1 MAQAFEGI
9 RVVDFTQVLAGPF
22 ATQQLATLGADV
34 IKIEQPG
41 VGDQT
46 RGLTPG
52 EDPNGKAPSAGF
64 MSCNLGKRSITLDL
78 KAEEAKS
85 IVHTLVETADVVVE
99 NFRAGVMAR
108 LGFDYDTLAS
118 LQPGLIY
125 CSISGYGQTGPK
137 SGYAAFDGAIQ
148 ADSGMMSLN
157 GHSETG
163 PTRTGYMPVD
173 MATALNSAFAISA
186 ALYRKKTTGQGQYL
200 DVAMMDTA
208 IVMQTPQV
216 SGYLLKR
223 GNLPELIGNKS
234 PSGHPTGNVF
244 QTADGYIQIVALKA
258 KQVLSLLT
266 VLGCE
271 TMLDDP
277 AYATP
282 KARMTNYDEVFDK
295 LSEKLRKDTTSK
307 WIARLV
313 AANVPCS
320 DIRRIETVVE
330 DEQFEHRKVFVD
342 MISPFNEGETVRLV
356 RAGYQTNG
364 DGPEGTRPPPRL
376 GEHTDEL
383 LTEIGYSLS
392 DITTLRNRGVI

>member
-1 MAQAFEGI
+1 MTQAFDGI
-9 RVVDFTQVLAGPF
+9 RVIDFTQVLAGPF

-52 EDPNGKAPSAGF
+52 EDPNGKPPRAGF
-64 MSCNLGKRSITLDL
+64 MSCNLGKRSITLNL
-78 KAEEAKS
+78 KADEAKL
-85 IVHTLVETADVVVE
+85 IVHALVKTADVVVE
-99 NFRAGVMAR
+99 NFRPGVMAR
-108 LGFDYDTLAS
+108 LGFDYQALAMIR
-118 LQPGLIY
+118 PGLVY
-125 CSISGYGQTGPK
+125 CSVSGYGQTGPK
-137 SGYAAFDGAIQ
+137 SGYPAYDGAIQ

-157 GHSETG
+157 GHAETG

-186 ALYRKKTTGQGQYL
+186 ALYRKKVTGEGQYL

-216 SGYLLKR
+216 SSCLLDQ

-244 QTADGYIQIVALKA
+244 QTADGYIQIVALRA
-258 KQVLSLLT
+258 TQVLSFLE
-266 VLGCE
+266 VLSCE

-282 KARMTNYDEVFDK
+282 KARMANYDEVFGM
-295 LSEKLRKDTTSK
+295 LSEKLNKDTTSN

-320 DIRRIETVVE
+320 DIRRIEDVVV
-330 DEQFEHRKVFVD
+330 DEQFEHRSVFID
-342 MISPFNEGETVRLV
+342 IPSRFREGQTVRLV
-356 RAGYQTNG
+356 RAGYQTNV
-364 DGPEGTRPPPRL
+364 DGPVGNRPPPRL
-376 GEHTDEL
+376 GEHTAEL
-383 LTEIGYSLS
+383 LTEIGYSQS
-392 DITTLRNRGVI
+392 EIDTLRQRGVI